1 MGFALCYTAH
11 YVFGEFFGAKV
22 ACMFWL
28 VAIGLIGIV
37 GVPMATALL
46 RHNQK
51 TPKATEQDMGI
62 YKDQMSEVERDLAR
76 GIFNEDEAKAARTDV
91 ARRLLAADKR
101 AGMEI
106 VATAASPT
114 ANIIAVGLVA
124 FALLG
129 AVWLYTE
136 IGVPGMRDLPLQ
148 DRLLAGKKAHD
159 TRPDQTAAETAVP
172 KLDLKADPRD
182 EFIVAQLRDAV
193 ARNPKD
199 ATGLRLLVNSEARL
213 GNLTAARTAQQQL
226 MEILGEDALASD
238 FTDTGEIMILAA
250 GGYVSP
256 QAESAL
262 VQALNRY
269 PRNPRARYFSGLA
282 LAQTGRPDVAYRMWA
297 DLLEEGPENAPWMP
311 LIQSQ
316 IGQVARAAGISLS
329 AQTLPGPSAEDV
341 ENATQMAPTD
351 RQAMIRGMVGGLAE
365 RLATDGGTPTEW
377 ARLIRAYGVLGERGN
392 ANSIWLE
399 AKETFKKDGEAMI
412 LLQEAARAAEVIN

>member
-1 MGFALCYTAH
+1 
-11 YVFGEFFGAKV
+11 
-22 ACMFWL
+22 MFWL
-28 VAIGLIGIV
+28 VALGLITIV
-37 GVPMATALL
+37 GVPMVAALL
-46 RHNQK
+46 RRDQNI
-51 TPKATEQDMGI
+51 PKAAQQDMGI
-62 YKDQMSEVERDLAR
+62 YKDQMGEVDRDLAR
-76 GIFNEDEAKAARTDV
+76 GVINEDEAKAARTEV

-101 AGMEI
+101 ATVE
-106 VATAASPT
+106 VAATTASPNL
-114 ANIIAVGLVA
+114 NIIAVGVVV
-124 FALLG
+124 FALIG
-129 AVWLYTE
+129 TVWLYTE

-148 DRLLAGKKAHD
+148 DRIAAEKKARD
-159 TRPDQTAAETAVP
+159 SRPDQTAAENAAP
-172 KLDLKADPRD
+172 KLDLETDPQH
-182 EFIVAQLRDAV
+182 EGLVAQLRNAV
-193 ARNPKD
+193 SQNPKD
-199 ATGLRLLVNSEARL
+199 TTGLRLLVDNEARL
-213 GNLTAARTAQQQL
+213 GNLTAAREAQQKL
-226 MEILGEDALASD
+226 MDILGEDALASD

-262 VQALNRY
+262 VQALNRD
-269 PRNPRARYFSGLA
+269 PRNPRARYYSGLA

-297 DLLEEGPENAPWMP
+297 GLLEEGPEDAPWIP

-329 AQTLPGPSAEDV
+329 NQSLPGPSAEDV
-341 ENATQMAPTD
+341 ESATQMAPED

-399 AKETFKKDGEAMI
+399 AKETFKNNNEAMI